1 MYTIG
6 QVSEMF
12 HLPISTL
19 RYYDKEG
26 FFPNL
31 VRKGNIRYFSDNE
44 LEALRVIEC
53 LKQSGLEIKDIKQF
67 FEWVTEGSSTYAKRK
82 ELFEHRKV
90 AVKEEIKQLEKTL
103 AMLEF
108 KCCITIP
115 QWLMATKIE
124 LMQCSLI
131 IFQRTFKNFIT
142 KLTNNICQA
151 NCLAFIYYL
160 CTENMNLLIYIF
172 LVRIWNFIIQKIA
185 LNLHMKI
192 VFFP

>member
-44 LEALRVIEC
+44 LEALRIIEC

-67 FEWVTEGSSTYAKRK
+67 FEWVTEGSSSYTKRK
-82 ELFEHRKV
+82 ELFEHRKA
-90 AVKEEIKQLEKTL
+90 AVKEEIKQLAKTL

-108 KCCITIP
+108 KCWYYDTAI
-115 QWLMATKIE
+115 ADGNENKINVM
-124 LMQCSLI
+124 LPD
-131 IFQRTFKNFIT
+131 
-142 KLTNNICQA
+142 
-151 NCLAFIYYL
+151 
-160 CTENMNLLIYIF
+160 NLPKE
-172 LVRIWNFIIQKIA
+172 IQKLYNKA
-185 LNLHMKI
+185 H
-192 VFFP
+192 

>member
-31 VRKGNIRYFSDNE
+31 KRKGNIRHFSDNE
-44 LEALRVIEC
+44 LEAIRVIEC

-67 FEWVTEGSSTYAKRK
+67 FEWVTEGSSSYQKRK
-82 ELFEHRKV
+82 ELFEHRKA

-108 KCCITIP
+108 KCWYYDTAI
-115 QWLMATKIE
+115 ADGSEDKINAM
-124 LMQCSLI
+124 LPDHLP
-131 IFQRTFKNFIT
+131 KD
-142 KLTNNICQA
+142 
-151 NCLAFIYYL
+151 
-160 CTENMNLLIYIF
+160 
-172 LVRIWNFIIQKIA
+172 IQKLYNKA
-185 LNLHMKI
+185 HR
-192 VFFP
+192 

>member
-44 LEALRVIEC
+44 LEALRIIEC
-53 LKQSGLEIKDIKQF
+53 LKRSGLEIKDIKQF
-67 FEWVTEGSSTYAKRK
+67 FEWVAEGSSTYTKRK
-82 ELFEHRKV
+82 ELFEHRKA

-108 KCCITIP
+108 KC
-115 QWLMATKIE
+115 W
-124 LMQCSLI
+124 
-131 IFQRTFKNFIT
+131 
-142 KLTNNICQA
+142 
-151 NCLAFIYYL
+151 YYDTAIADGSEDRINAML
-160 CTENMNLLIYIF
+160 PDNLPKD
-172 LVRIWNFIIQKIA
+172 IQKLYNKA
-185 LNLHMKI
+185 HK
-192 VFFP
+192 

>member
-44 LEALRVIEC
+44 LEALRIIEC

-67 FEWVTEGSSTYAKRK
+67 FEWVTEGSSSYTKRK
-82 ELFEHRKV
+82 ELFEHRKA

-103 AMLEF
+103 AMLES
-108 KCCITIP
+108 KCWYYDTA
-115 QWLMATKIE
+115 LADGSEDKINAM
-124 LMQCSLI
+124 LPDHLP
-131 IFQRTFKNFIT
+131 KD
-142 KLTNNICQA
+142 
-151 NCLAFIYYL
+151 
-160 CTENMNLLIYIF
+160 
-172 LVRIWNFIIQKIA
+172 IQKLYNEA
-185 LNLHMKI
+185 RK
-192 VFFP
+192 

>member
-26 FFPNL
+26 FFPTL

-44 LEALRVIEC
+44 LEAIRIIEC
-53 LKQSGLEIKDIKQF
+53 LKKSGLEIKDIKQF
-67 FEWVTEGSSTYAKRK
+67 FEWVTEGSSSYTKRK
-82 ELFEHRKV
+82 ELFEHRKT

-108 KCCITIP
+108 KCWYYDTAI
-115 QWLMATKIE
+115 AHGNEDKINAM
-124 LMQCSLI
+124 LPD
-131 IFQRTFKNFIT
+131 
-142 KLTNNICQA
+142 
-151 NCLAFIYYL
+151 
-160 CTENMNLLIYIF
+160 NLPKD
-172 LVRIWNFIIQKIA
+172 IQKLYNKA
-185 LNLHMKI
+185 HK
-192 VFFP
+192 

>member
-108 KCCITIP
+108 KCWYYETALAHGNGDRMHEMLPDRLPEEI
-115 QWLMATKIE
+115 
-124 LMQCSLI
+124 
-131 IFQRTFKNFIT
+131 
-142 KLTNNICQA
+142 QA
-151 NCLAFIYYL
+151 YYDASH
-160 CTENMNLLIYIF
+160 TD
-172 LVRIWNFIIQKIA
+172 
-185 LNLHMKI
+185 
-192 VFFP
+192 

>member
-44 LEALRVIEC
+44 LEALRIIEC

-67 FEWVTEGSSTYAKRK
+67 FEWVTEGSSSYTKRK
-82 ELFEHRKV
+82 ELFEHRKA

-108 KCCITIP
+108 KCWYYDTAI
-115 QWLMATKIE
+115 ADGNE
-124 LMQCSLI
+124 D
-131 IFQRTFKNFIT
+131 
-142 KLTNNICQA
+142 NINA
-151 NCLAFIYYL
+151 MLPD
-160 CTENMNLLIYIF
+160 NLPKD
-172 LVRIWNFIIQKIA
+172 IQKLYNKA
-185 LNLHMKI
+185 HK
-192 VFFP
+192 